1 MRKARSMDSKIAQQH
16 ADGEKAKQV
25 RAEEHQRAKAAQ
37 RAAYD
42 EERAKEQA
50 RDEQQQ
56 SSGLL
61 HEMLDARAGAVE
73 DAWAR
78 SLNKDLAFRIDQLRS
93 ASFQDFAR
101 THHISGDFSSLG
113 GVAEAIDKLVS
124 QRISVRQHMS
134 DQSRMQ
140 TLTQIRASVEKF
152 SSGKTTSDEM
162 AQQIETVL
170 LMTQH
175 RQMRE
180 VLRWQYEEVLLCL
193 TFAARASQQ
202 VTEEEGDAPSA
213 QVLPPPRDGLGRLVQ
228 RVLSSI
234 QTLHLNELSE
244 RKRADSI
251 SSRLAITQHCQLEKD
266 YVTDFLARDL
276 QQFGSNLTAKLL
288 AECELHLARERR
300 EFLEEVDACVE
311 QKVLAYRH
319 EVCADEQQTVLEQR
333 KKLQERLV
341 VLERQ
346 GLLRPETKQQYE
358 RLRREHRACNVR
370 LELLG
375 AALEGLEWEH

>member
-16 ADGEKAKQV
+16 ADGEKAKQE
-25 RAEEHQRAKAAQ
+25 RAEEHQRSKAAQ

-78 SLNKDLAFRIDQLRS
+78 SLNKDLSFRIDQLRG
-93 ASFQDFAR
+93 ATFEDFAR
-101 THHISGDFSSLG
+101 THHIAGDFSSLG
-113 GVAEAIDKLVS
+113 GVAEAMDKLVA
-124 QRISVRQHMS
+124 QRISARQQTS

-140 TLTQIRASVEKF
+140 TLTQIKASVEKF
-152 SSGKTTSDEM
+152 SSGKTTSDDM

-193 TFAARASQQ
+193 TFAARAAQQ
-202 VTEEEGDAPSA
+202 VAEEEGDAPSA
-213 QVLPPPRDGLGRLVQ
+213 QVLPPPPG
-228 RVLSSI
+228 
-234 QTLHLNELSE
+234 
-244 RKRADSI
+244 
-251 SSRLAITQHCQLEKD
+251 
-266 YVTDFLARDL
+266 
-276 QQFGSNLTAKLL
+276 
-288 AECELHLARERR
+288 AE
-300 EFLEEVDACVE
+300 
-311 QKVLAYRH
+311 QS
-319 EVCADEQQTVLEQR
+319 Q
-333 KKLQERLV
+333 
-341 VLERQ
+341 
-346 GLLRPETKQQYE
+346 P
-358 RLRREHRACNVR
+358 
-370 LELLG
+370 
-375 AALEGLEWEH
+375 

>member
-16 ADGEKAKQV
+16 ADGEKAKQE
-25 RAEEHQRAKAAQ
+25 RAEEHQRSKAAQ

-73 DAWAR
+73 DAWVR
-78 SLNKDLAFRIDQLRS
+78 SLNKDLSFRIDQLRS
-93 ASFQDFAR
+93 ATFEDFAR
-101 THHISGDFSSLG
+101 THHIAGDFSSLG

-124 QRISVRQHMS
+124 QRISVRLHTS

-140 TLTQIRASVEKF
+140 TLTQIKASVEKF

-180 VLRWQYEEVLLCL
+180 VLRWQYEEVLICL
-193 TFAARASQQ
+193 TFCARAAQQ
-202 VTEEEGDAPSA
+202 CGTAESDAP
-213 QVLPPPRDGLGRLVQ
+213 QVLPAPPGTEQSQLPPRDGVGRLV
-228 RVLSSI
+228 
-234 QTLHLNELSE
+234 
-244 RKRADSI
+244 
-251 SSRLAITQHCQLEKD
+251 
-266 YVTDFLARDL
+266 
-276 QQFGSNLTAKLL
+276 
-288 AECELHLARERR
+288 
-300 EFLEEVDACVE
+300 
-311 QKVLAYRH
+311 
-319 EVCADEQQTVLEQR
+319 
-333 KKLQERLV
+333 
-341 VLERQ
+341 
-346 GLLRPETKQQYE
+346 
-358 RLRREHRACNVR
+358 
-370 LELLG
+370 
-375 AALEGLEWEH
+375 

>member
-50 RDEQQQ
+50 REEQQQ

-78 SLNKDLAFRIDQLRS
+78 SLTKDLSFRIDQLRS
-93 ASFQDFAR
+93 ATFEDFAR
-101 THHISGDFSSLG
+101 THHIPGDFSTLA
-113 GVAEAIDKLVS
+113 GVAEAMDKLVS
-124 QRISVRQHMS
+124 QRISIRQQTS

-140 TLTQIRASVEKF
+140 TLTQIKASVEKF

-202 VTEEEGDAPSA
+202 VAEEEGDAPSA
-213 QVLPPPRDGLGRLVQ
+213 QVLPPPPG
-228 RVLSSI
+228 
-234 QTLHLNELSE
+234 
-244 RKRADSI
+244 
-251 SSRLAITQHCQLEKD
+251 
-266 YVTDFLARDL
+266 
-276 QQFGSNLTAKLL
+276 
-288 AECELHLARERR
+288 AE
-300 EFLEEVDACVE
+300 
-311 QKVLAYRH
+311 QS
-319 EVCADEQQTVLEQR
+319 Q
-333 KKLQERLV
+333 
-341 VLERQ
+341 
-346 GLLRPETKQQYE
+346 P
-358 RLRREHRACNVR
+358 
-370 LELLG
+370 
-375 AALEGLEWEH
+375 